1 MHCKQNAGAGSSRP
15 FFVVGKNLEQDPLLQ
30 LFAALTGG
38 RMKHV
43 AIAALLLL
51 VPLQASALDTD
62 DLLGIVAMPLA
73 VAAVSEVTGV
83 PAGELSSLVASLN
96 RADVPPQQFVQVV
109 RYAPAAL
116 VVEQQ
121 PTFVQYVDEQVS
133 QGVVGSQLVTVIDQ
147 RLRTYDV
154 TPQFVT
160 LTEPATT
167 FVVSDDYIPPAVIT
181 RVTTLRPVTTQP
193 LIGDANDLLALIAMP
208 LAVNAVSQITGV
220 PLSDLSALVA
230 SLNQASVPPMQVI
243 EIVRYAPV
251 ALVYEDDGPQFV
263 RFVQTQVSEGIT
275 GPRLTD
281 VVVNRLRTFNVSP
294 QPSGTQIAVVDND
307 FVPAVVR
314 TRVAERRNHPH
325 GGPPGQIKKEIGVQT
340 GAEVVHG
347 SKPGRREARPARVEE
362 KKQNRA
368 VRVTQPPVARRV
380 VEPAVDRGRGND
392 RVAKPND
399 NRGGGGKGR
408 GNSGGNRSGNDGG
421 QGQGQGKGKGKGKG

>member
-1 MHCKQNAGAGSSRP
+1 
-15 FFVVGKNLEQDPLLQ
+15 
-30 LFAALTGG
+30 
-38 RMKHV
+38 MKHV

-281 VVVNRLRTFNVSP
+281 VVVNRLRTFDVSP
-294 QPSGTQIAVVDND
+294 QPSGTQIAVVGND

-347 SKPGRREARPARVEE
+347 SKPGRREARPVRVEE
-362 KKQNRA
+362 KKQNRP

-399 NRGGGGKGR
+399 NRGGGSKGR
-408 GNSGGNRSGNDGG
+408 GNSGGNRGGSDG
-421 QGQGQGKGKGKGKG
+421 GQGQGKGKGKGKG

>member
-1 MHCKQNAGAGSSRP
+1 
-15 FFVVGKNLEQDPLLQ
+15 
-30 LFAALTGG
+30 
-38 RMKHV
+38 MKHV

-51 VPLQASALDTD
+51 IPLHASALNTD
-62 DLLGIVAMPLA
+62 DILGVIAMPLA

-96 RADVPPQQFVQVV
+96 RAEVPPQQFVQVV

-167 FVVSDDYIPPAVIT
+167 FVVSDNYIPPAVIT

-193 LIGDANDLLALIAMP
+193 VIGDANDLLALIAMP
-208 LAVNAVSQITGV
+208 LAVNAVSQLTGV
-220 PLSDLSALVA
+220 PMGDLSALVA
-230 SLNQASVPPMQVI
+230 SLNQANVPPMQVI
-243 EIVRYAPV
+243 EVVRYAPV
-251 ALVYEDDGPQFV
+251 ALVYEDEGPQFV
-263 RFVQTQVSEGIT
+263 RFVQTQVSDGIT
-275 GPRLTD
+275 GPRLGD
-281 VVVNRLRTFNVSP
+281 VVFTRLRTYDVAP
-294 QPSGTQIAVVDND
+294 QTSGSRVVVVDDN

-314 TRVAERRNHPH
+314 TRVADRRNHPH
-325 GGPPGQIKKEIGVQT
+325 GGPPGQIKKQIGVQT

-347 SKPGRREARPARVEE
+347 TDRGTRQARPARVKE
-362 KKQNRA
+362 KKQERA
-368 VRVTQPPVARRV
+368 VRVVQPPVARV
-380 VEPAVDRGRGND
+380 VVPSADRGRGND
-392 RVAKPND
+392 RAAKSND
-399 NRGGGGKGR
+399 NRGGGNGNGPGNNKGKGEGK
-408 GNSGGNRSGNDGG
+408 GN
-421 QGQGQGKGKGKGKG
+421 KGKGKG